1 MWRLVLRPAVGDGWG
16 TASAVQLRTRGG
28 NMDQLRRWV
37 HRHSDASSP
46 HQGGRSAGSL
56 GGAAIISRCS
66 GGVGH

>member
-1 MWRLVLRPAVGDGWG
+1 MQ
-16 TASAVQLRTRGG
+16 SKLRTRGG

-56 GGAAIISRCS
+56 GGVAIISRCS